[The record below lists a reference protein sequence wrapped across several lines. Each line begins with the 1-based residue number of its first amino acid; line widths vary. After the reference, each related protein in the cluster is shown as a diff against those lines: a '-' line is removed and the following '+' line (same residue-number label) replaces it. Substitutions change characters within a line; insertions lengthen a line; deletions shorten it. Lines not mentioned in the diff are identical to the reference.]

1 MVWGKTVLIQ
11 KDLSKSA
18 ILSNYGPILCLPN
31 IWKILTGIIS
41 DKMYESLHERGVLT
55 EEQKGCKKGAQGT
68 NDLIFIDKMV
78 LKQAKIKKNLAM
90 CWIDYRKAYD
100 MVPHSLIMDHLK

>member
-1 MVWGKTVLIQ
+1 MVWRKTVLIQ
-11 KDLSKSA
+11 KDLSKGA
-18 ILSNYGPILCLPN
+18 VLSNYGPILYLPN

-41 DKMYESLHERGVLT
+41 DKMYESERES

-78 LKQAKIKKNLAM
+78 LKQAKIKK
-90 CWIDYRKAYD
+90 I
-100 MVPHSLIMDHLK
+100 